1 LRWGDASGAQDGFR
15 FHGHLSLLRLLVA
28 TVTLEAPGDGK
39 LAKLVADH
47 VLVDEHGN
55 VVLAVVHGDRETHH
69 VGQDHGTARPGLD
82 RAPAAAGG
90 LHLLDQVVIDER
102 AFLEGT
108 WHGRL
113 APTITNDELLG
124 ALVVARLVALGW
136 HAPRGDR
143 VRVALAG
150 LGLAAAVRVVHRV
163 QGGAA
168 DGGLDAAPTVGAGL
182 AQLLQAVLVIADFA
196 DGGPALGRNLAH
208 LTRTQ
213 AQGRVTLFAGN
224 QLHRS
229 AGGAC
234 DLRTLAR
241 LELDA
246 MHRRAD
252 RDIAQRQG
260 VAGLDRGV
268 GAGDHLVAGLQPLGR
283 DDVAALAVGIA
294 QQGDVR
300 GAVRVVFDPLHTRH
314 DPFLVALEVDQ
325 AVVLLVATTHVPGG
339 DAAVVVAAAG
349 LALLFNQR
357 RVRRTLVQ
365 LGRDHADR
373 GT

>member
-1 LRWGDASGAQDGFR
+1 
-15 FHGHLSLLRLLVA
+15 
-28 TVTLEAPGDGK
+28 
-39 LAKLVADH
+39 VADH

-113 APTITNDELLG
+113 APTITNDELL
-124 ALVVARLVALGW
+124 
-136 HAPRGDR
+136 
-143 VRVALAG
+143 VALAG
-150 LGLAAAVRVVHRV
+150 LGLATTVRVVHRV
-163 QGGAA
+163 HGGAA